1 MSLLKRIS
9 FILIFLS
16 LSINVLKADDKVS
29 YLDIDYILTNTLAG
43 KELLN
48 TLKKEEEIKIN
59 KFKSND
65 DSFKNEEKQI
75 LAKKNLISEKEIN
88 NEMKALQIK
97 FQKYKKVKQKEVEDF
112 KIKRNRNIL
121 NFLNLINPIIE
132 KYMSDNSIY
141 MLIDKKN
148 VFIANKEYDIT
159 NNLIELIDNQ
169 IKNIELE

>member
-29 YLDIDYILTNTLAG
+29 YIDIDYILTNTLAG

-48 TLKKEEEIKIN
+48 TLKNEEEIKIN

-75 LAKKNLISEKEIN
+75 LAKKNLVSEKEIN
-88 NEMKALQIK
+88 KEMKALQIK
-97 FQKYKKVKQKEVEDF
+97 FQKYKKVKQKEIDDF
-112 KIKRNRNIL
+112 KIKRNRNIV

>member
-1 MSLLKRIS
+1 MSLLKRIF

-29 YLDIDYILTNTLAG
+29 YIDIDYILTNSLAG

-48 TLKKEEEIKIN
+48 TLKKEEEIKID

-75 LAKKNLISEKEIN
+75 LAKKNLISEKEMN
-88 NEMKALQIK
+88 KEMKALQIK
-97 FQKYKKVKQKEVEDF
+97 FQKYKKVKQKEIDDF
-112 KIKRNRNIL
+112 KIKRNKNIV

-169 IKNIELE
+169 IKNIELK

>member
-1 MSLLKRIS
+1 MNPLKKFS
-9 FILIFLS
+9 FILILLCLS
-16 LSINVLKADDKVS
+16 MNVLKADDKVS
-29 YLDIDYILTNTLAG
+29 YIDIDYILTNTLAG
-43 KELLN
+43 KELLS

>member
-1 MSLLKRIS
+1 MSLLKKIS

-16 LSINVLKADDKVS
+16 LSINVLKADDKIS
-29 YLDIDYILTNTLAG
+29 YIDIDYILTNTLAG

-75 LAKKNLISEKEIN
+75 LAKKNLVSEKEMN
-88 NEMKALQIK
+88 KEMKALQIK
-97 FQKYKKVKQKEVEDF
+97 FQKYKKVKQKEIEDF
-112 KIKRNRNIL
+112 KIKRNRNIV

-169 IKNIELE
+169 IKNIELK

>member
-1 MSLLKRIS
+1 MSLLKRIF

-29 YLDIDYILTNTLAG
+29 YIDIDYILTNSLAG

-48 TLKKEEEIKIN
+48 TLKKEEEIKID

-75 LAKKNLISEKEIN
+75 LAKKNLISEKEMN
-88 NEMKALQIK
+88 KEMKALQIK
-97 FQKYKKVKQKEVEDF
+97 FQKYKKVKQKEIDDF
-112 KIKRNRNIL
+112 KIKRNKNIV

>member
-29 YLDIDYILTNTLAG
+29 YIDIDYILTNTLAG

-59 KFKSND
+59 KFKSSD
-65 DSFKNEEKQI
+65 DNFKNEEMQI
-75 LAKKNLISEKEIN
+75 LAKKNLVSEKEMN
-88 NEMKALQIK
+88 KEMKALQIK
-97 FQKYKKVKQKEVEDF
+97 FQKYKKVKQKEIDDF
-112 KIKRNRNIL
+112 KIKRNRNIV

-169 IKNIELE
+169 IKNIELK

>member
-16 LSINVLKADDKVS
+16 LSINVLKADDKIS
-29 YLDIDYILTNTLAG
+29 YIDIDYILTNTLAG

-75 LAKKNLISEKEIN
+75 LAKKNLVSEKEIN
-88 NEMKALQIK
+88 KEMKALQIK
-97 FQKYKKVKQKEVEDF
+97 FEKYKKVKQKEIDDF
-112 KIKRNRNIL
+112 KIKRNRNIV

>member
-29 YLDIDYILTNTLAG
+29 YIDIDYILTNTLAG

-75 LAKKNLISEKEIN
+75 LAKKNLVSEKEIN
-88 NEMKALQIK
+88 KEMKALQIK
-97 FQKYKKVKQKEVEDF
+97 FQKYKKVKQKEIDDF
-112 KIKRNRNIL
+112 KIKRNRNIV

>member
-1 MSLLKRIS
+1 MSLLKKIS

-16 LSINVLKADDKVS
+16 LSINVLKADDKIS
-29 YLDIDYILTNTLAG
+29 YIDIDYILTNTLAG

-75 LAKKNLISEKEIN
+75 LAKKNLVSEKEIN
-88 NEMKALQIK
+88 KEMKALQIK
-97 FQKYKKVKQKEVEDF
+97 FEKYKKVKQKEIDDF
-112 KIKRNRNIL
+112 KIKRNRNIV

-169 IKNIELE
+169 IKNIELK

>member
-1 MSLLKRIS
+1 MSLLKRIF

-29 YLDIDYILTNTLAG
+29 YIDIDYILTNTLAG

-75 LAKKNLISEKEIN
+75 LAKKNLVSEKEIN
-88 NEMKALQIK
+88 NEMKSLQIK
-97 FQKYKKVKQKEVEDF
+97 FQKYKKVKQKEIEDF
-112 KIKRNRNIL
+112 KIKRNRNIV

-169 IKNIELE
+169 IKNIELK

>member
-1 MSLLKRIS
+1 MSLLKRIF

-29 YLDIDYILTNTLAG
+29 YIDIDYILTNTLAG

-59 KFKSND
+59 KFKSSD
-65 DSFKNEEKQI
+65 DNFKNEEKQI
-75 LAKKNLISEKEIN
+75 LAKKNLVSEKEMN
-88 NEMKALQIK
+88 KELKALQIK
-97 FQKYKKVKQKEVEDF
+97 FQKYKKVKQKEIDDF
-112 KIKRNRNIL
+112 KIKRNKNIV

-169 IKNIELE
+169 IKNIELK